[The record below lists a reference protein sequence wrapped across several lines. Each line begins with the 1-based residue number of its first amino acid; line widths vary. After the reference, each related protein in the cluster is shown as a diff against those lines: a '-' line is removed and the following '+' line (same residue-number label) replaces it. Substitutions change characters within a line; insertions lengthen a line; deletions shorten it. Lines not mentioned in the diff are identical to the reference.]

1 MYGSSEGSGES
12 THLRHIEIS
21 TKILL
26 SGPYIPRY
34 LLLYQQVNPALSE
47 KFEEKGMMFVGRSED
62 GERMEIMELKG
73 RFPYI

>member
-12 THLRHIEIS
+12 TEIS

-73 RFPYI
+73 RFPYILQTVL